1 MASSLQSLQRF
12 ATLTRQSEL
21 TEVRAAVAAVIK
33 DLRGSVEKTREPA
46 KARRSIADLL
56 GFLNS
61 LNATIHPGRAEL
73 AQAISREIIPLLYQN
88 QPEQIKE
95 VDDYQYLQ
103 PEYLLVNYLSS
114 VLGDNLAL
122 LRGEVEGHPGFRK
135 GKRQDVV
142 QPICVLAPA
151 FVSGLRDLLTN
162 LAIARLRTKKIETG
176 IYEPLQ
182 RGYLKQGRN
191 SAKFFEEQRAE
202 ISNEINK
209 HFAWAET
216 LEDNLRQ
223 QARKTSEETADAEQD
238 DAADH
243 DENLIQEL
251 LDKLKLH
258 SENHDYFLPR
268 IAGFRLIAKL
278 YTLNKPEIAKAIKQ
292 LHDATRY
299 SENHTTVVQQLDELV
314 SNLDDYDFD
323 LVALSAHR
331 IGEKTACLSPK
342 ALQDACIGSGRTTEA
357 MLQARPLV
365 AAELGRMPIH
375 LAKKIREIVG
385 QEHGDLNDIQTLDAL
400 FEHFRNNIQDIN
412 KSRFEAELKS
422 CSGIFYGSK
431 VLTPLGKWLESEGAQ
446 EGTFFLRMQQVQISL
461 KKKWGLT

>member
-1 MASSLQSLQRF
+1 MATSLQSLQRF

-33 DLRGSVEKTREPA
+33 DLKGSVEKTREPA

-73 AQAISREIIPLLYQN
+73 AQAISRDIIPLLYKN
-88 QPEQIKE
+88 QPEQTSE

-114 VLGDNLAL
+114 VLGDHLAL
-122 LRGEVEGHPGFRK
+122 LRGELEDHPGFRK

-151 FVSGLRDLLTN
+151 FVSGLRDLLTS
-162 LAIARLRTKKIETG
+162 LAVTRLRTKKIETS

-182 RGYLKQGRN
+182 RDYLRQGRN
-191 SAKFFEEQRAE
+191 SAKFFDEQQAE
-202 ISNEINK
+202 ISDEINK
-209 HFAWAET
+209 HLAWAET
-216 LEDNLRQ
+216 IEDNLRQ
-223 QARKTSEETADAEQD
+223 QARKTSSATEAENPD
-238 DAADH
+238 EAVNH
-243 DENLIQEL
+243 DEDMIQEL

-258 SENHDYFLPR
+258 SEKHDYFLPR
-268 IAGFRLIAKL
+268 VAGFRLIAKL
-278 YTLNKPEIAKAIKQ
+278 FNLAKPEIAKAIKQ

-314 SNLDDYDFD
+314 SNFDEYDFD
-323 LVALSAHR
+323 LIALSAHR

-342 ALQDACIGSGRTTEA
+342 ALQDACIGSGRTTET
-357 MLQARPLV
+357 MIQARPLV
-365 AAELGRMPIH
+365 AAELGRLPIH

-385 QEHGDLNDIQTLDAL
+385 QDHGDLDDIQTLDGL
-400 FEHFRNNIQDIN
+400 FEHFRSNIHDIN
-412 KSRFEAELKS
+412 KTRFEAELKS